1 MSEINDLWDDIKTN
15 AVEGFE
21 VLKEELGKLS
31 KQVESQGKILKKKID
46 LSSIQRKVHQGFT
59 KLGGLIY
66 ELIEDGKQSAVF
78 SDTDVLAT
86 IEEIKGY
93 KSEVDAIE
101 KEINSIKET
110 MAEEPAPEE
119 KPKKP
124 AEPKK
129 TTTPK
134 KKPAPASDK
143 KTTGKKAPSEKAES
157 PAASEPESTDS

>member
-21 VLKEELGKLS
+21 VLKDELGKLS

-59 KLGGLIY
+59 KLGSLIY
-66 ELIEDGKQSAVF
+66 ELVEDGKEAATF
-78 SDTDVLAT
+78 SDPDVKAT

-93 KSEVDAIE
+93 KNEVDAIE
-101 KEINSIKET
+101 KEINSIKKKMGDQPE
-110 MAEEPAPEE
+110 PEE

-124 AEPKK
+124 AAPKK
-129 TTTPK
+129 STAPK
-134 KKPAPASDK
+134 KKP
-143 KTTGKKAPSEKAES
+143 TTGENKTPGKAET
-157 PAASEPESTDS
+157 PPDTKPESADS

>member
-21 VLKEELGKLS
+21 VLKDEMGKLS

-59 KLGGLIY
+59 KLGSLIY
-66 ELIEDGKQSAVF
+66 EQIEDGKESGVF
-78 SDTDVLAT
+78 SNPDVKAT

-101 KEINSIKET
+101 KEINSIKEN
-110 MAEEPAPEE
+110 MSDHPEPEE

-124 AEPKK
+124 AA
-129 TTTPK
+129 PK
-134 KKPAPASDK
+134 KKPASGDKKTSDK
-143 KTTGKKAPSEKAES
+143 KKPAEKTETS
-157 PAASEPESTDS
+157 PDTKPESVNS

>member
-59 KLGGLIY
+59 KLGGLVF
-66 ELIEDGKQSAVF
+66 ELVDDGKEGAVF
-78 SDTDVLAT
+78 SDADVKAT
-86 IEEIKGY
+86 IEEIRGY

-101 KEINSIKET
+101 KEINDIKET
-110 MAEEPAPEE
+110 MGDQSEPEE
-119 KPKKP
+119 APKKP
-124 AEPKK
+124 AAPKK
-129 TTTPK
+129 STTPK
-134 KKPAPASDK
+134 KKPAAPAK
-143 KTTGKKAPSEKAES
+143 KTTEPPAKPAS
-157 PAASEPESTDS
+157 PPEDS

>member
-59 KLGGLIY
+59 KLGGLVY
-66 ELIEDGKQSAVF
+66 ELVEDGKEGAVF
-78 SDTDVLAT
+78 SDDDVKAT
-86 IEEIKGY
+86 IEVIREY

-110 MAEEPAPEE
+110 RGDQSEPEEP
-119 KPKKP
+119 PKKP
-124 AEPKK
+124 AAPKK
-129 TTTPK
+129 STAPK
-134 KKPAPASDK
+134 KKPASSVK
-143 KTTGKKAPSEKAES
+143 KTTEAPA
-157 PAASEPESTDS
+157 EPESTPEDS

>member
-21 VLKEELGKLS
+21 VLKDELGKFS

-59 KLGGLIY
+59 KLGSLVY
-66 ELIEDGKQSAVF
+66 EQIEDGKEATVF
-78 SDTDVLAT
+78 SNSDVKAT

-93 KSEVDAIE
+93 KAEVDAIE
-101 KEINSIKET
+101 KEINTIKT
-110 MAEEPAPEE
+110 KMGDQPEPDE

-124 AEPKK
+124 DVPKK
-129 TTTPK
+129 STGPK
-134 KKPAPASDK
+134 KKPASGEKK
-143 KTTGKKAPSEKAES
+143 KTAEKSETS
-157 PAASEPESTDS
+157 PGTKTDTVDS